1 MILLDSK
8 KKLACGAVLVHVS
21 WVLTAAHCLD
31 DRKKLI
37 VRLGAGWN
45 QAGGVAQTGWRV
57 GSLVSGV
64 LEQDDTRAAQKASGG
79 KRPTCSLPATPV
91 AAF

>member
-1 MILLDSK
+1 MEIIGGREASPHSRPFM
-8 KKLACGAVLVHVS
+8 ASVQYGGNHICGGVLIHPQ

-45 QAGGVAQTGWRV
+45 QAGGVAQTGWP
-57 GSLVSGV
+57 
-64 LEQDDTRAAQKASGG
+64 GG
-79 KRPTCSLPATPV
+79 EPGLRSA
-91 AAF
+91 